1 MIVSCP
7 NCGKQLK
14 LPPKIEET
22 VKGLTDGKSISVKCP
37 QCSSGIPLSASMASS
52 ASQSVLK
59 AAPGKKQDDKKSRFV
74 APPPPP
80 DISWLKDGRYEGK
93 DIIEDVPMALIL
105 MNEGPEREYVID
117 ALEGIGYKAELVE
130 SIQEAVEKIQFVDYA
145 CIVLHSLYESNGI
158 MTNAFHRHM
167 CTMNMGKRRFVF
179 YILIGKEFKT
189 FYNLQ
194 ALTYSANLVVND
206 SEVPKFAVILR
217 KAIPEYEELFG
228 PIMEELRHHGR

>member
-7 NCGKQLK
+7 GCGKQLK
-14 LPPKIEET
+14 LPEKIEES
-22 VKGLTDGKSISVKCP
+22 VRGLAAGKTLNVKCP
-37 QCSSGIPLSASMASS
+37 QCAGGIPLSSNMISSSQS
-52 ASQSVLK
+52 ASK
-59 AAPGKKQDDKKSRFV
+59 TAPDKKQARFIT
-74 APPPPP
+74 PPPPP

-105 MNEGPEREYVID
+105 MNEGTERENIIE
-117 ALEGIGYKAELVE
+117 ALEGIGYKAELVD
-130 SIQEAVEKIQFVDYA
+130 SIQDAIEKIQFVDYA

-167 CTMNMGKRRFVF
+167 CTMNMSKRRFIF

-206 SEVPKFAVILR
+206 NEVTKFGIILR

>member
-1 MIVSCP
+1 MRVSCP

-14 LPPKIEET
+14 LPQKIKDS
-22 VKGLTDGKSISVKCP
+22 VKGLAAGKMITIKCP
-37 QCSSGIPLSASMASS
+37 QCSGGISLSSNDAASDQS
-52 ASQSVLK
+52 APSL
-59 AAPGKKQDDKKSRFV
+59 AGPAGKKEQKKVRFV
-74 APPPPP
+74 TPPPPP

-105 MNEGPEREYVID
+105 MDEGTPRENVIN

-130 SIQEAVEKIQFVDYA
+130 SVQDAIEKIQFVDYA
-145 CIVLHSLYESNGI
+145 CIVLHSHYESNGI
-158 MTNAFHRHM
+158 LTNVFHQHM
-167 CTMNMGKRRFVF
+167 CTMNMAKRRFIF

-194 ALTYSANLVVND
+194 ALTYSANLVIND
-206 SEVPKFAVILR
+206 NEVPKTSVILR

>member
-7 NCGKQLK
+7 SCGKQLK
-14 LPPKIEET
+14 LPQKLEES
-22 VKGLTDGKSISVKCP
+22 VRGLAAGKTLNIKCP
-37 QCSSGIPLSASMASS
+37 QCAGGIPISAD
-52 ASQSVLK
+52 SVQAPPK
-59 AAPGKKQDDKKSRFV
+59 AQKPIVGAQKDKKKVRFIT
-74 APPPPP
+74 PPPPP
-80 DISWLKDGRYEGK
+80 DISWLKDGRYEGQ

-105 MNEGPEREYVID
+105 MNEDEGREHIIN
-117 ALEGIGYKAELVE
+117 ALEGIGYKAELVD
-130 SIQEAVEKIQFVDYA
+130 SIQDAIEKIQFVDYA

-158 MTNAFHRHM
+158 MTNSFHRHM
-167 CTMNMGKRRFVF
+167 CTMNMAKRRFIF

-206 SEVPKFAVILR
+206 NEVPKFGVILR

>member
-7 NCGKQLK
+7 SCGKQLK
-14 LPPKIEET
+14 ISKKVEENVRGLAAGKI
-22 VKGLTDGKSISVKCP
+22 LNVKCP
-37 QCSSGIPLSASMASS
+37 QCAGGIPLTAGPSLSAGSGP
-52 ASQSVLK
+52 K
-59 AAPGKKQDDKKSRFV
+59 TAATKKQEKKDSRFV

-93 DIIEDVPMALIL
+93 DTIEDVPMALIL
-105 MNEGPEREYVID
+105 MNEGPDREYVVE
-117 ALEGIGYKAELVE
+117 ALESIGYKAELVD
-130 SIQEAVEKIQFVDYA
+130 SITDAVEKVQFVEYA

-158 MTNAFHRHM
+158 MANAFHRQM
-167 CTMNMGKRRFVF
+167 CAMNMAKRRFIF

-206 SEVPKFAVILR
+206 SEVPKFGIILR

>member
-1 MIVSCP
+1 MNVNCP
-7 NCGKQLK
+7 NCNKQLK
-14 LPPKIEET
+14 LPEKIEKS
-22 VKGLTDGKSISVKCP
+22 VKGLAAGKLLNIKCP
-37 QCSSGIPLSASMASS
+37 QCAGAIPLSSDMTLSS
-52 ASQSVLK
+52 KPVLQPVK
-59 AAPGKKQDDKKSRFV
+59 DKKQEKKKPRFV
-74 APPPPP
+74 TPPPPP
-80 DISWLKDGRYEGK
+80 DISWLKDGRYDGK

-105 MNEGPEREYVID
+105 MNEGPEREQVIE

-130 SIQEAVEKIQFVDYA
+130 STQDAVEKIQFVDYA
-145 CIVLHSLYESNGI
+145 CIVLHSLYESKGI

-167 CTMNMGKRRFVF
+167 CTMNMIKRRFIF
-179 YILIGKEFKT
+179 YILVGKEFKT

-206 SEVPKFAVILR
+206 SEIPKFGVILR